1 VSIRFTVASI
11 SAVQGPAKL
20 ADIDAA
26 NATALNA
33 SIVTIFMGRSRLWR
47 LTILQRA
54 EAIPFDIDQRL
65 NTSHVTSITL
75 SRIPLTLPR

>member
-1 VSIRFTVASI
+1 VSIRFTIASI

-33 SIVTIFMGRSRLWR
+33 NIVAIFMAHL
-47 LTILQRA
+47 
-54 EAIPFDIDQRL
+54 
-65 NTSHVTSITL
+65 
-75 SRIPLTLPR
+75 